1 MQMLKYL
8 CLMLCVG
15 TFCARAVSQPNQ
27 LPQKSQVMTL
37 GTFHF
42 NFPNLDV
49 HKVDEKDKIDVLQKR
64 YQKEIASIVK
74 SLRTFRP
81 TAIAI
86 EAPTASRERLDSLY
100 TAYRRGIHTLGR
112 SETEQLGFRLAK
124 ELGLEH
130 LECVD
135 VWGNLCENLNYL
147 MSDTSS
153 RAKAFEQFYFHNPDS
168 VYLEKDPGS
177 GFSHGRGILDNLI
190 ALNDP
195 VAIRKSLGPYLIGH
209 FKYEEQPGDYTG
221 ADFETGRWFN
231 RNLRIFRNVQR
242 IPKERSERILVIYGA
257 GHLNVLNYLFSSSPE
272 YEYVSPLP
280 YLEEARGMR

>member
-8 CLMLCVG
+8 SLMLCVG
-15 TFCARAVSQPNQ
+15 TFSASAVSQPNE
-27 LPQKSQVMTL
+27 LPPKSRVMTL

-49 HKVDEKDKIDVLQKR
+49 QKVHEKDKIDVLQER
-64 YQKEIASIVK
+64 YQKEIASIVNA
-74 SLRTFRP
+74 LRTFRP

-86 EAPTASRERLDSLY
+86 EAPTASRKRLDSLY
-100 TAYRRGIHTLGR
+100 AAYRRGMYTLGR
-112 SETEQLGFRLAK
+112 SEAEQLGFRLAK
-124 ELGLEH
+124 VLGLEH

-135 VWGNLCENLNYL
+135 VWGNLYENLNYL

-153 RAKAFEQFYFHNPDS
+153 RAKAFEQFYFNNPDS
-168 VYLEKDPGS
+168 IYLEKNPGL
-177 GFSHGRGILDNLI
+177 GFSHGRGLLDNLI
-190 ALNDP
+190 SLNDP
-195 VAIRKSLGPYLIGH
+195 VAIRKSLGSYLIGH
-209 FKYEEQPGDYTG
+209 FKYEERAGDYTG

-242 IPKERSERILVIYGA
+242 IPKERSARILVIYGA

-280 YLEEARGMR
+280 YLEEARRTE

>member
-1 MQMLKYL
+1 MQVLKYL
-8 CLMLCVG
+8 CLLLCVG
-15 TFCARAVSQPNQ
+15 AFSTIAVSQLTR

-49 HKVDEKDKIDVLQKR
+49 HKVDAKDRIDVLQER
-64 YQKEIASIVK
+64 YQKEITSIVS
-74 SLRTFRP
+74 SLRKFRP

-86 EAPTASRERLDSLY
+86 EAPTASQDRIDSLY
-100 TAYRRGIHTLGR
+100 AAYRRGMYALGR

-124 ELGLEH
+124 ELGLER
-130 LECVD
+130 LDCVD
-135 VWGNLCENLNYL
+135 VWGQFYENLNYL
-147 MSDTSS
+147 MNDTSS

-168 VYLEKDPGS
+168 VYQDENPGS
-177 GFSHGRGILDNLI
+177 GFSHGRGLLDNLI

-209 FKYEEQPGDYTG
+209 FKYEERAGDYTG

-280 YLEEARGMR
+280 YLEQAKRTE

>member
-1 MQMLKYL
+1 MLS
-8 CLMLCVG
+8 VG
-15 TFCARAVSQPNQ
+15 TFPSLAVCQPNA

-42 NFPNLDV
+42 NYPNLDV
-49 HKVDEKDKIDVLQKR
+49 RKVDAKDRIDVLQER
-64 YQKEIASIVK
+64 YQKEIASIVN

-81 TAIAI
+81 SAIAI
-86 EAPTASRERLDSLY
+86 EAPIASRERMDSLY
-100 TAYRRGIHTLGR
+100 TAYKRGMYTLGR
-112 SETEQLGFRLAK
+112 TETEQLGFRLAK
-124 ELGLEH
+124 ELDLEH

-135 VWGNLCENLNYL
+135 VWGQLYENLNYL
-147 MSDTSS
+147 MNDTSA
-153 RAKAFEQFYFHNPDS
+153 RAKAFEQFYFNNPDS
-168 VYLEKDPGS
+168 IYSEKDSGS
-177 GFSHGRGILDNLI
+177 GISHGRGLLDVLI
-190 ALNDP
+190 SLNDSL
-195 VAIRKSLGPYLIGH
+195 AIRKSLGPYLIGH
-209 FKYEEQPGDYTG
+209 FKYEELTGDYTG

-280 YLEEARGMR
+280 YLAQARRKE